1 MPLQVATQGGER
13 GELASGAGGR
23 RGGSEVGSGGGV
35 LVGTATCGVEAVAG
49 EEGHCAS
56 NKPADGEET
65 TRVLSSIESVLELK
79 KSCLPVSH
87 RHGHFTKR
95 ACAPAIGG

>member
-1 MPLQVATQGGER
+1 MMPLQVATQGGER

-23 RGGSEVGSGGGV
+23 RGGSEVGCGGGV

-56 NKPADGEET
+56 IESADGEET
-65 TRVLSSIESVLELK
+65 TRVLSSIEKKRESVVGPNTTERRK
-79 KSCLPVSH
+79 KKCGLDPE
-87 RHGHFTKR
+87 RWW
-95 ACAPAIGG
+95 